1 MAREGVE
8 AMTIDF
14 NREKPI
20 YAQLV
25 DRICGEI
32 IRNELRLG
40 SRMPSVREYALE
52 AGVNVNTIQRVY
64 KELESLHLTETK
76 RGQGTFITS
85 NEETIIQLKKMMKDK
100 IIEQFFHNVQEF
112 GFSKEEII
120 REITTLESDS
130 YD

>member
-120 REITTLESDS
+120 REITTLEGDS